1 MTVVTRFAPS
11 PTGFLHIGSA
21 RTALYNWL
29 FAKHHAQY
37 GAGGRFLLR
46 IEDTDRQRSTQEAVD
61 AIIDGLRWLGL
72 DWDGE
77 AISQFSRVDRH
88 AEIAH
93 RLLAEGSAYKCFC
106 TPEELQEMRDVARR
120 EGRPQRYDG
129 RWRDR
134 DPAEAPKGVD
144 PVIRLKAP
152 LDGETA
158 IEDLVYG
165 KITVGNDQLDDM
177 VLLRG
182 DGTPTYMLAV
192 VVDDHDTAV
201 THIIRGADHQRN
213 TFRQYQLYKALG
225 WEAPLF
231 AHLPLIHGADGAKL
245 SKRHGAVGVE
255 SYRHDG
261 LLPEALCNYLLRLGW
276 SHGDDDIIG
285 RDQAVEWFGLEAI
298 GRSAARFDPDK
309 LASLNGHY
317 IRQTDDGRLLDLV
330 MPRVRERLQGRIAD
344 AAEDR
349 VRRGMGALKE
359 RARTLVELAENAEF
373 YAAVRPIPVDT
384 AAAKALDAGARKT
397 LTDLRAR
404 LAGLDDWAAGSV
416 EAAIRAEA
424 DTAGRK
430 LGQVAQPLRAALTGR
445 TVSPGL
451 FEVMEILGRDEC
463 LGRLDDV
470 CAGAK

>member
-261 LLPEALCNYLLRLGW
+261 FLPEALCNYLLRLGW

-285 RDQAVEWFGLEAI
+285 RNQAVEWFGLEAI

>member
-77 AISQFSRVDRH
+77 AMSQFSRVDRH

-106 TPEELQEMRDVARR
+106 TPEELQEMRDAARR

-165 KITVGNDQLDDM
+165 NITVGNDQLDDM

-261 LLPEALCNYLLRLGW
+261 FLPEALCNYLLRLGW

-285 RDQAVEWFGLEAI
+285 RDQAVEWFGLDAI

>member
-77 AISQFSRVDRH
+77 AMSQFSRVDRH

-261 LLPEALCNYLLRLGW
+261 FLPEALCNYLLRLGW

-285 RDQAVEWFGLEAI
+285 RNQAVEWFGLDAI

-404 LAGLDDWAAGSV
+404 LAGLDDWTAGSV